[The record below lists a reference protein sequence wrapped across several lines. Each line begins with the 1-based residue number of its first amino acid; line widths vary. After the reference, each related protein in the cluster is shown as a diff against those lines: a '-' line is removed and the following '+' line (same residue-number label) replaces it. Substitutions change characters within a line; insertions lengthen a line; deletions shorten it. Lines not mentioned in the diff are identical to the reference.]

1 MLSLCEVVVVG
12 DDGDESEETRFAL
25 QQQRQT
31 ITDSRNFVAHLAPC
45 ELPQLLDMESV
56 EPLEGYAGETPL
68 YMQATRLFTDH
79 RRSQIGQAVGVP
91 DLYREHD
98 ISTLYNVG
106 VMRDVLFYDAYRQ
119 YNNNRADV
127 RAALIKHL
135 MPRDPITAQD
145 TRREVIT
152 IRYTDSPLSI
162 KILLDNWVYVT
173 YICNRNE
180 IGRRY
185 KFPLLDLA
193 SHVLQMG
200 VQHTKDKFSKDDIRY
215 EHGSHLIFESSVIVE
230 TGSTNPVVAGKL
242 LEYTFN
248 VLRYVCGYANIEIR
262 ERECHNVVATGILN
276 FGLCPELL
284 KERYP
289 YVSYERKNFA
299 GAIIR
304 IADIDA
310 HAGVVTSALP
320 PSTTTTVFDNGK
332 EFIHHEKRQCH
343 RNDEEIYRR
352 KYNGLAGRGTR
363 QTTMDRVDLDST
375 ELDEFREPRDLMTP
389 EQQLEYGVTV
399 NYDEFDIL
407 QKSRVVKEKN
417 TAALVFPLAVG
428 KVICVGNKSREGVI
442 ESCYKLFGVMRDCR
456 NSPENLRAEKQ
467 IILRRQR
474 FLANGGVEPEP
485 VPPPSR
491 RKRGGRK
498 KAVLGGATVA
508 DPPMSSSSS
517 SKKKVKKT
525 SIPIV
530 VGPRLIKRKAAA
542 APPMPTSTII
552 EPVKKKVKTNVAVIV
567 DRPEEEEEEEVATAT
582 ATAPP
587 PDGMV
592 QCCHCLSLHA
602 ESEFDIQTM
611 VSQAAR
617 LCYYCR
623 YCVCHACFDAE
634 SYANDRRYASY
645 IAARPGSDDDL
656 FACARCITEQV
667 G

>member
-1 MLSLCEVVVVG
+1 MMLSPCQG
-12 DDGDESEETRFAL
+12 DRRHSDDNDTEETQFAL
-25 QQQRQT
+25 HQQRQT
-31 ITDSRNFVAHLAPC
+31 VTDSRNFVAYLAPP
-45 ELPQLLDMESV
+45 ELSQLLDMQSV
-56 EPLEGYAGETPL
+56 EPLEGYADETPPL
-68 YMQATRLFTDH
+68 YIQATRLFTDH
-79 RRSQIGQAVGVP
+79 RRKQIGQAVGVP

-106 VMRDVLFYDAYRQ
+106 VMRDALLFYDAYRQ
-119 YNNNRADV
+119 YNTNRAQV
-127 RAALIKHL
+127 REALIRHL
-135 MPRDPITAQD
+135 LPREPITTQD

-152 IRYTDSPLSI
+152 IRYLDSPLSI

-173 YICNRNE
+173 YICNKNE

-230 TGSTNPVVAGKL
+230 TGSTNPVVAAKL

-248 VLRYVCGYANIEIR
+248 VLRYVCGYTNIEIR

-289 YVSYERKNFA
+289 YVSYERRNFA

-310 HAGVVTSALP
+310 HAGVVP
-320 PSTTTTVFDNGK
+320 PPTTTAAATVFDNGK

-343 RNDEEIYRR
+343 RNEEEIYHR
-352 KYNGLAGRGTR
+352 KYNSLGGGGTAAAY
-363 QTTMDRVDLDST
+363 QTTSDHVDLGST
-375 ELDEFREPRDLMTP
+375 ELDDFKEPRNLMTP

-456 NSPENLRAEKQ
+456 NSPENMRAEKQ

-485 VPPPSR
+485 LPS
-491 RKRGGRK
+491 KRARAGKRANKKPGGGGRK
-498 KAVLGGATVA
+498 AVVKKTGPQKKASKKPVATVA
-508 DPPMSSSSS
+508 
-517 SKKKVKKT
+517 
-525 SIPIV
+525 
-530 VGPRLIKRKAAA
+530 GPRLIKRKAVTPT
-542 APPMPTSTII
+542 PPVPVPIAIQNTAVATSTII
-552 EPVKKKVKTNVAVIV
+552 EPVRKKVKKT
-567 DRPEEEEEEEVATAT
+567 TWT
-582 ATAPP
+582 TAPP
-587 PDGMV
+587 PEGMV
-592 QCCHCLSLHA
+592 QCCHCVSLHTD
-602 ESEFDIQTM
+602 SEFDIQTM
-611 VSQAAR
+611 VSATAR

-623 YCVCHACFDAE
+623 YCVCHVCFEAE

-645 IAARPGSDDDL
+645 IAAKPGSDDDL

-667 G
+667 GG